1 MPTSSFARLA
11 ALLAVAGLVAC
22 ADETP
27 PPVAPPPP
35 PPPAD
40 TTPPPPADTTP
51 PPPPAPPKPP
61 LAQLELQTFQG
72 VIDAINKHDPQAAAA
87 FYTTDAVVKVAGAP
101 DHTGRDAIA
110 KAFADSAGRVPDLKI
125 SPIRIMQ
132 KGNVLISIDAT
143 SGTDSGT
150 GFYGNK
156 PTGRTLGHEGVVVL
170 WFNDDGNIKEEHLY
184 SDASRSQ
191 LDPKA
196 KPGSFRP
203 PPAMPAA
210 APEIVA
216 SSGGPDEDKLLA
228 FGQDYYAA
236 FDAHDVAKLLAP
248 ITDDTSMVDVTMP
261 GEMKGTKP
269 LKAFL
274 QAYFKAL
281 PDVKQLPLTNQW
293 AIGDTLISEG
303 VTQGTLKGAMGPIK
317 PTGKPVAIHFIDIG
331 QVKDGK
337 MVRFWTFSNSNE
349 FLTQAGVIKPPA
361 AKK

>member
-1 MPTSSFARLA
+1 MSSTSIARLA
-11 ALLAVAGLVAC
+11 ALLAVTGLVAC
-22 ADETP
+22 GGEAE

-35 PPPAD
+35 PPAD
-40 TTPPPPADTTP
+40 STPPPPADTTP
-51 PPPPAPPKPP
+51 PPPPAPPKLP
-61 LAQLELQTFQG
+61 LAQLEINTLQAMA
-72 VIDAINKHDPQAAAA
+72 DAQNKHDAQAYGALL
-87 FYTTDAVVKVAGAP
+87 TDDVVRKFAGAP
-101 DHTGRDAIA
+101 DLVGRDAVVQNRA
-110 KAFADSAGRVPDLKI
+110 TFYARLPDSKYAF
-125 SPIRIMQ
+125 IRIMQ
-132 KGNVLISIDAT
+132 KGNVAVVISAT
-143 SGTDSGT
+143 NATDSGT
-150 GFYGNK
+150 GFEGNK
-156 PTGRTLGHEGVVVL
+156 PTGRALGHENATVYF
-170 WFNDDGNIKEEHLY
+170 FNDDGLIKEQHAY
-184 SDASRSQ
+184 IDSFRNQ

-203 PPAMPAA
+203 PPAMPGV
-210 APEIVA
+210 APEIIA

-236 FDAHDVAKLLAP
+236 FDAHDLTKLLAP
-248 ITDDTSMVDVTMP
+248 ITDDTSLVDATMP
-261 GEMKGTKP
+261 GEMKGAKP

-274 QAYFKAL
+274 QGYFKAL

-317 PTGKPVAIHFIDIG
+317 PTGKPVAFHFIDIA

-337 MVRFWTFSNSNE
+337 IVRLWTFSNSNE

>member
-1 MPTSSFARLA
+1 MSTSSFTCLA

-22 ADETP
+22 ADDTP

-35 PPPAD
+35 PAPAD

-51 PPPPAPPKPP
+51 PPPPAPPKLP
-61 LAQLELQTFQG
+61 LAQLELQTFEA
-72 VIDAINKHDPQAAAA
+72 VIDALNKHDPQAAAA
-87 FYTTDAVVKVAGAP
+87 GYTTDAVIKVPGAA
-101 DHTGRDAIA
+101 DRNGRDGIVTG
-110 KAFADSAGRVPDLKI
+110 FTDSFGRVPDFKI
-125 SPIRIMQ
+125 GTIRIMQ
-132 KGNVLISIDAT
+132 KGSVLIAINAT
-143 SGTDSGT
+143 GGTDSGT

-156 PTGRTLGHEGVVVL
+156 ATGKAIGHEGVAVL
-170 WFNDDGNIKEEHLY
+170 WFNDDGLIKEEHLY
-184 SDASRSQ
+184 ADNARSQ

-203 PPAMPAA
+203 PPAMPSA
-210 APEIVA
+210 APEIIA
-216 SSGGPDEDKLLA
+216 SSGTPDEDKVLA

-236 FDAHDVAKLLAP
+236 FDAHDVTKLLAP
-248 ITDDTSMVDVTMP
+248 ITEDTSLVDVTMP

-274 QAYFKAL
+274 QGYFKAL

-317 PTGKPVAIHFIDIG
+317 PTGKPVAFHFIDIG